1 MSGDPGRSWRC
12 PVLFL
17 VVLVLLGVLAAAV
30 AVPWLAQNDRYD
42 HEIERRT
49 DQLARL
55 RGLAATLP
63 ELRRRLEILHKDKS
77 MQAFYLP
84 AADAA
89 LAGVALQRRVKGI
102 VEQAGGNLQSIQV
115 LPATTERG
123 MRKVAVRVR
132 FRALAGAL
140 GQALFQIE
148 DGRPLL
154 FVDRLA
160 VRAPAAR
167 RRRGKGPVRVAP
179 LNVDM
184 DVHGYIR
191 GEG

>member
-1 MSGDPGRSWRC
+1 MSVASKGSWRC
-12 PVLFL
+12 PVVFLGVL
-17 VVLVLLGVLAAAV
+17 VVLGGVAAAV
-30 AVPWLAQNDRYD
+30 ALPWLAQNQRYD
-42 HEIERRT
+42 REIERRT

-63 ELRRRLEILHKDKS
+63 ELRRRLEVLRKDKS

-102 VEQAGGNLQSIQV
+102 VEQAGGSLQSIQV
-115 LPATTERG
+115 LPTASEGG

-167 RRRGKGPVRVAP
+167 RRRGKGPARATP

-191 GEG
+191 GKG